1 MNVHQDVH
9 YGITYN
15 EAIGNKV
22 LAINRQFIDTTR
34 HGREKSRH
42 VLLLSGGN
50 GRYKLSIFSAGALKG
65 PEKTESQYAEAES

>member
-42 VLLLSGGN
+42 VLLLRGEWKIQTVYLQC
-50 GRYKLSIFSAGALKG
+50 RSA
-65 PEKTESQYAEAES
+65 ERSRENRVSVCRS